1 MSPSSRT
8 LAAIT
13 ILNGTLALVS
23 ISQLHPANAADDR
36 VADVLRARKLEIV
49 DDKGR
54 TRASIMTY
62 ADSNSVVLRLVN
74 PDGMPSVKLAAAEGS
89 VGLAL
94 IREEGNYIQLFA
106 DGVKVTTGG
115 RQRAAWP

>member
-1 MSPSSRT
+1 MSPNFRT

-13 ILNGTLALVS
+13 VLNGVFALVS
-23 ISQLHPANAADDR
+23 LSQWQPARAADDR

-94 IREEGNYIQLFA
+94 IREQGDYIQVAA

-115 RQRAAWP
+115 RQRAIWP